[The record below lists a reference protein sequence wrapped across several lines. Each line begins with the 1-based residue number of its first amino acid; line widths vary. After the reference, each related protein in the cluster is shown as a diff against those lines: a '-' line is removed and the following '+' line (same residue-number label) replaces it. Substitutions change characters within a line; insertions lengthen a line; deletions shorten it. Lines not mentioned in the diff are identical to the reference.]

1 MHHSEPPLGEAAH
14 NAIPK
19 KQMECAPQQ
28 PSSFVRL
35 SQVFPRVPQVGSA
48 PVHGN
53 LDDDESIDSRVQ
65 YTTQGLLLRSG
76 EFSTEWSWQTTATSA
91 SPTTSSEMSWS
102 RFRHHQTRLPQVN
115 ST

>member
-1 MHHSEPPLGEAAH
+1 MHHSEPPPGEAAH
-14 NAIPK
+14 NVIPK

-53 LDDDESIDSRVQ
+53 LDDADGPVSVDPNASRAE
-65 YTTQGLLLRSG
+65 RRRA
-76 EFSTEWSWQTTATSA
+76 ERAN
-91 SPTTSSEMSWS
+91 
-102 RFRHHQTRLPQVN
+102 RKRNR
-115 ST
+115 